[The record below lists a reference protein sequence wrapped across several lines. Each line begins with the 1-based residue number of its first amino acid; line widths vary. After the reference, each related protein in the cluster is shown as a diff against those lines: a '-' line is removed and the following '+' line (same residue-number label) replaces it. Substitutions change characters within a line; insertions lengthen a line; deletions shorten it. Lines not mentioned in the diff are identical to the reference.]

1 MADEQL
7 VGMSKAE
14 LAEILDSV
22 FDQASS
28 SSGEASA
35 FSEIPSLAG
44 ALGEI
49 DRVLDGDDRPYTL
62 RFTGLVFHA
71 EAWTSRH
78 TNSFVLVLVLR
89 ETARSVW
96 FVPLSHVRE
105 FSEHT
110 PGPLVRRLDPKAEGG
125 WRSGAGISS
134 LVNPRYTARR
144 PTSPADAGRRSG
156 IVVHQ
161 QLYGISGALARP
173 AIDPKVG
180 ARGHA
185 P

>member
-1 MADEQL
+1 MPTPKPMADEQL

-28 SSGEASA
+28 SSGQAPA

-49 DRVLDGDDRPYTL
+49 DRVLDGDDRPSTL
-62 RFTGLVFHA
+62 RYTGLVFHA

-78 TNSFVLVLVLR
+78 TNSFVLVLR
-89 ETARSVW
+89 EIARSVW

-110 PGPLVRRLDPKAEGG
+110 PGPLVRGLEWPELEDVAPAMRAARRSLNTRRGLKVAADATGSGRHTFCEGG
-125 WRSGAGISS
+125 ATYSEW
-134 LVNPRYTARR
+134 
-144 PTSPADAGRRSG
+144 DGRAKG
-156 IVVHQ
+156 FDW
-161 QLYGISGALARP
+161 LG
-173 AIDPKVG
+173 D
-180 ARGHA
+180 
-185 P
+185 